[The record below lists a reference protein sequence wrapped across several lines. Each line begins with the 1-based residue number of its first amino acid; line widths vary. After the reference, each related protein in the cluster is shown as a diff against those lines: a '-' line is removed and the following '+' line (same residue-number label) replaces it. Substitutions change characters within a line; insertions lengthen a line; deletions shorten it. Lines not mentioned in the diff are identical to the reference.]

1 MASRFPTPFS
11 PGRGLWG
18 RDPFL
23 QLHREVNR
31 LFDDTFRDWGEGD
44 QRSLLAAP
52 RLDVHEEGNSLEVSV
67 ELPGV
72 EQKDVELSLDQ
83 DVLTIRGEKRNER
96 KDKQAHITERSY
108 GSFQRSIQLP
118 FVPKAEEVRADFRD
132 GVLTVSIPRQE
143 QQERSRRIEIGGPA
157 SAREGQLSSA
167 QGDQG
172 GQGAEVGEQGD
183 RSAFRF
189 GERKSESKEARGE
202 TTDTRS
208 S

>member
-52 RLDVHEEGNSLEVSV
+52 RLDVHEQDNMLEISV

-72 EQKDVELSLDQ
+72 DQKDVELSLDQ

-108 GSFQRSIQLP
+108 GSFQRAIQLP
-118 FVPKAEEVRADFRD
+118 FAPKADEVSADFRD

-143 QQERSRRIEIGGPA
+143 QQERSRRIEIGTAP
-157 SAREGQLSSA
+157 AREGQLSSA

-183 RSAFRF
+183 RSAFSF
-189 GERKSESKEARGE
+189 GKSESEGEDARGE
-202 TTDTRS
+202 SIDTRS

>member
-1 MASRFPTPFS
+1 M
-11 PGRGLWG
+11 
-18 RDPFL
+18 
-23 QLHREVNR
+23 NR

-52 RLDVHEEGNSLEVSV
+52 RLDVHEQDNMLEISV

-72 EQKDVELSLDQ
+72 DQKDVELSLDQ

-108 GSFQRSIQLP
+108 GSFQRAIQLP
-118 FVPKAEEVRADFRD
+118 FAPKADEVRADFRD

-143 QQERSRRIEIGGPA
+143 QQERSRRIEIGTAP
-157 SAREGQLSSA
+157 AREGQLSSA

-183 RSAFRF
+183 RSAFSF
-189 GERKSESKEARGE
+189 GKSESEGEDARGE
-202 TTDTRS
+202 SIDTRS